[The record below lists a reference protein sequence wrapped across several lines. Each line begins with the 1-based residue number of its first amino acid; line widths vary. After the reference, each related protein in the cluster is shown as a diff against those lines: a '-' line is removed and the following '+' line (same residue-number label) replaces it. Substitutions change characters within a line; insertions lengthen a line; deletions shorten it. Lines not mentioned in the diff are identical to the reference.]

1 MYIPN
6 YFNATD
12 KESAFNFMQ
21 KYNFATLVSISNN
34 LPIAT
39 HLPFIITKNKEE
51 IILTS
56 HLAKANK
63 QWEQFESQ
71 NVLTIFNEPNAYISP
86 KLYDKKE
93 SVPTWNYIAIHCYG
107 KATIINESSAVFDVL
122 EQMII
127 QKITKM

>member
-39 HLPFIITKNKEE
+39 HLPFIINQMLIFHPNFMIKKKVYPHG
-51 IILTS
+51 II
-56 HLAKANK
+56 
-63 QWEQFESQ
+63 
-71 NVLTIFNEPNAYISP
+71 
-86 KLYDKKE
+86 
-93 SVPTWNYIAIHCYG
+93 
-107 KATIINESSAVFDVL
+107 
-122 EQMII
+122 
-127 QKITKM
+127 